1 MKLILK
7 EVQGLIVDQLQDEIV
22 AAPVHVYCRIWEGL
36 TPETNMLEVDF
47 DSSDLSFS
55 TYYKDGRTIF
65 EFIDMSDESKFS
77 GNACIFEL
85 RGIDFGSYEVL

>member
-7 EVQGLIVDQLQDEIV
+7 EVEGLIVNQLQNEIV
-22 AAPVHVYCRIWEGL
+22 AAPVNVYCRIWEGL
-36 TPETNMLEVDF
+36 TPETNMLELEF
-47 DSSDLSFS
+47 DSSELSFS
-55 TYYKDGRTIF
+55 TYYKKGCTIF

-85 RGIDFGSYEVL
+85 RGIDFKSYEVL

>member
-7 EVQGLIVDQLQDEIV
+7 EVEGLIVDQLQDEIV
-22 AAPVHVYCRIWEGL
+22 AAPVNVYCRIWEGL
-36 TPETNMLEVDF
+36 TPETNMLEIEF
-47 DSSDLSFS
+47 DSSELSFS
-55 TYYKDGRTIF
+55 TYYKRGCTIF

-85 RGIDFGSYEVL
+85 RGIDFKSYEVV